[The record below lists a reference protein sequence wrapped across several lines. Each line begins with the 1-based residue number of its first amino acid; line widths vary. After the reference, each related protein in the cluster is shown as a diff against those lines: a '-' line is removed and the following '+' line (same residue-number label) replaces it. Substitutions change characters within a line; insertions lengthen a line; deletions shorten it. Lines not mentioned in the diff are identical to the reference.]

1 MTPLRQMDANLVV
14 MLDAILAEKNLTRA
28 GERIGMTQPA
38 MSGVL
43 RRLRKQLDDPLLVRV
58 GRHFEL
64 TPRARSLV
72 PVVTETLTVLTQ
84 TLDPRPQFVAESS
97 DRTFLVAASD
107 YALSIL
113 AAPLIRHCSDAAPS
127 VSLEFDLLPA
137 EDNVDP
143 SDLLRRDLFIASS
156 GRGVPGRRQDVFSD
170 DFVVITDRANPRLGI
185 DNTLEL
191 SDLEELD
198 YVSAVF
204 GDAHSTPADDMLAQH
219 GLTPYIATTVRG
231 FLAVPFLLA
240 ETAMFS
246 IVPRRIAE
254 AHRDQIAVA
263 RTPLTAATL
272 VEVAHWHPANSA
284 DAGLL
289 WLLAALRR
297 IGTAIDDQA

>member
-1 MTPLRQMDANLVV
+1 MTKLRQMDANLVV

-43 RRLRKQLDDPLLVRV
+43 RRLRKQLDDPLLVKV

-72 PVVTETLTVLTQ
+72 PVVAEAMTVLTQ
-84 TLDPRPQFVAESS
+84 TLDPRPPFVAESS
-97 DRTFLVAASD
+97 DRTFLIAASD
-107 YALSIL
+107 YALSVL
-113 AAPLIRHCSDAAPS
+113 AAPLIRHCNEVAPS

-137 EDNVDP
+137 DDNVDP

-156 GRGVPGRRQDVFSD
+156 GRGVPGRKQEVFSD
-170 DFVVITDRANPRLGI
+170 EFVVIADRDNPRLGD

-191 SDLEELD
+191 SDLRELN
-198 YVSAVF
+198 YLAAVF
-204 GDAHSTPADDMLAQH
+204 GDVHSTPADDMLAQH
-219 GLTPYIATTVRG
+219 GVTPYFATTVRG
-231 FLAVPFLLA
+231 FLSVPLLLA
-240 ETAMFS
+240 GTLMFS
-246 IVPRRIAE
+246 IVPRRVAE
-254 AHRDQIAVA
+254 AHPDRIAVV
-263 RTPLTAATL
+263 RTPLTPATL

-289 WLLAALRR
+289 WLLAALRN
-297 IGTAIDDQA
+297 IGVGIDEQA